1 MISAGG
7 DGTIAT
13 WDFRTLSGS
22 NAKEAAPMDETP
34 STNETVES
42 SKEKHV
48 MAIRTPIATMKHAAE
63 SKRVRQSAAVMLSRG
78 VTQPNTV
85 LSTGVDAIVREWEIP
100 TGKLVG
106 QDSTKHC
113 EGISGFTTFSDTQSS
128 LSASSAEAGGE
139 GTSKHG
145 GIITSSWDGTVRMRK
160 FVRK

>member
-22 NAKEAAPMDETP
+22 NAKEAAPMDET
-34 STNETVES
+34 SSANKTFE
-42 SKEKHV
+42 SKEQHV
-48 MAIRTPIATMKHAAE
+48 MAIRTPIATMTHAAE
-63 SKRVRQSAAVMLSRG
+63 SKRVCQSAAVMLSRG

-85 LSTGVDAIVREWEIP
+85 LSTGVDAIVREWEIS
-100 TGKLVG
+100 TGKLVA

-113 EGISGFTTFSDTQSS
+113 DGISGFATFSDMQSS

-139 GTSKHG
+139 GISKYG